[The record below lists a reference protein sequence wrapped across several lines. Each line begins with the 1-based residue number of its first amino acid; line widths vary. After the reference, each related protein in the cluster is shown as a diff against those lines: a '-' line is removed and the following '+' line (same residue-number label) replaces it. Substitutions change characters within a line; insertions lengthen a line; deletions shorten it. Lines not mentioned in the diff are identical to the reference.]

1 MTATEDCIRYIEST
15 HKPYWIVRNSE
26 MAEEITRNVL
36 YRQVFDLY
44 ATSVDYNPHSKE
56 SVKFFEIVS
65 YFRNSIIST

>member
-1 MTATEDCIRYIEST
+1 
-15 HKPYWIVRNSE
+15 